1 MNKEYIME
9 KISIS
14 KGNHGA
20 ITVITQILQTYP
32 LPIADTVLNKMEKD
46 NVMGYDIWDLYK
58 QKNEDIHEF
67 VNHFL
72 T

>member
-14 KGNHGA
+14 KGNPGA

-32 LPIADTVLNKMEKD
+32 LPIADTVLNKMVKD
-46 NVMGYDIWDLYK
+46 NVVGYHIWDLYK